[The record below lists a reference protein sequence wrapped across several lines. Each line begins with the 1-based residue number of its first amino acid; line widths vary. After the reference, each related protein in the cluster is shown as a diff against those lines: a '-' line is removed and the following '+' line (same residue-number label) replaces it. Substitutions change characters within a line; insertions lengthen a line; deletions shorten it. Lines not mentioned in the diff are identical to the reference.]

1 MENYPSPV
9 ATKVTGV
16 SYRQLDY
23 WCRTGLVD
31 PITEAHGSGTRRE
44 FSFENILRVFI
55 LNELLDLFSL
65 TKLRTVL
72 KDFNWQSDDLTY
84 IASRSSLTMAVVDMK
99 TARSSLR
106 EKLKHFTPNQVE
118 SLSL

>member
-9 ATKVTGV
+9 VTKVTGV

-84 IASRSSLTMAVVDMK
+84 IASGSSLTMAVVDMK
-99 TARSSLR
+99 TARSSLS
-106 EKLKHFTPNQVE
+106 EKLKHFTPVTAE
-118 SLSL
+118 RPST